1 MLLCG
6 ERPKKMLEIGLNLKP
21 IKCLSVDMLEI
32 GAEIEYAI
40 LSGLQCSGLFGK
52 VYINVCLTL
61 MSNLKPWCQSPC
73 GKPNSRFYI

>member
-1 MLLCG
+1 
-6 ERPKKMLEIGLNLKP
+6 MLEIGLNLKP

-40 LSGLQCSGLFGK
+40 LSGLQCSGQ

-61 MSNLKPWCQSPC
+61 MSNVKP
-73 GKPNSRFYI
+73 